1 MKKTTVIKYN
11 AFKGVSTLLTVGTP
25 LITLSCF
32 GDLLVK
38 RSETAISAAGIF
50 TLLIVALFFKDKIA
64 EKFKSPSAL
73 VVASIVLVICILTEH
88 IIIPVKYVC
97 IATIAA
103 SGIDEL
109 TFKRWYKEVEK
120 KFPEQAS
127 DYKHIGFI
135 FTTTKK
141 LMETESN
148 G

>member
-1 MKKTTVIKYN
+1 MKKITVMKYN
-11 AFKGVSTLLTVGTP
+11 AFKGVSTLLTIGTP

-32 GDLLVK
+32 GDFFVK
-38 RSETAISAAGIF
+38 RSDTAISAAGIF
-50 TLLIVALFFKDKIA
+50 CLLIIALFFKDKIA

-73 VVASIVLVICILTEH
+73 IVSCVVLVICILTEH
-88 IIIPVKYVC
+88 IILPVKYIC

-120 KFPEQAS
+120 KFPEQSS

>member
-88 IIIPVKYVC
+88 IILPVKQ
-97 IATIAA
+97 T
-103 SGIDEL
+103 
-109 TFKRWYKEVEK
+109 
-120 KFPEQAS
+120 
-127 DYKHIGFI
+127 
-135 FTTTKK
+135 
-141 LMETESN
+141 
-148 G
+148 